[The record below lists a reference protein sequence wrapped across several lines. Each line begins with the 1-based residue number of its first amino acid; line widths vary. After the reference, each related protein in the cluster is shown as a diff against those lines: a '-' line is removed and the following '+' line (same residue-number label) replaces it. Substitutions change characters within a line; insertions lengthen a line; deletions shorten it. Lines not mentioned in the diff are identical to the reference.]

1 VNAFTA
7 FAGRSPANRPSFLA
21 AAADA
26 VAVAGRAL
34 LSAWREACEIK
45 HLESLSDAHL
55 RDIGITRSEIAL
67 VVRGT
72 DIDEVRGRHVL
83 D

>member
-1 VNAFTA
+1 MSSITEFIARA
-7 FAGRSPANRPSFLA
+7 PHLRASALG
-21 AAADA
+21 AAADT
-26 VAVAGRAL
+26 VAACLRSL
-34 LSAWREACEIK
+34 LRWPSDTVTIG
-45 HLESLSDAHL
+45 HLESLSDHQL

-72 DIDEVRGRHVL
+72 DIDRVRGRHAI